1 MSFLHDKLG
10 LKVEKE
16 TVSLTSNEEE
26 YYMSNGISRRTFL
39 MGAAAAGVA
48 IAAGTYFSWNG
59 KNIPEEVKKGDVT
72 YDVLVIGSG
81 GAGMRAALAA
91 AENKGLKVAVMTK
104 LQPTRSASTM
114 AQGGMNGVT
123 KVTDKEDSVESHM
136 FDTIKGGDYLCDQDA
151 VEYFA
156 ENAGKNIYEM
166 DYMGFPYNRQ
176 KDGCF
181 HQRKMG
187 GHAHARASYFEDR
200 AGHAMVHTLFEQ
212 CLNRGI
218 DFISECIM
226 LEISMNGDNLNGV
239 IAMDMR
245 SGNILGIPAKTI
257 IIATGGYGRAYWVRT
272 SNPYSSTG
280 DGIVAGMNVGIPFKD
295 PEIVQF
301 HPTGLSANG
310 VLLSE
315 SSRAEGAILVNKNGE
330 RFMAKYAPEKKEL
343 ATRDIVARAIATEI
357 EEGRGIGEGIRAGV
371 YMDFRPIPPE
381 RIRERL
387 GQVWELSKR
396 FAGVDITKEPVPIS
410 PTCHYSMG
418 GLEMADFHTGAS
430 RVKGIYVAGE
440 CSCVSV
446 HGANRLGA
454 NSLSEVLV
462 FGHTAGDGAAAFAK
476 SNNYAGSQDKLAED
490 CSRWKDTFEEV
501 TNRRRTVGKTVPEIR
516 DAMVKTMWFKAGV
529 FRDEQHLT
537 EASKELEALEKEYS
551 HCYVGDNSHVF
562 NTAFYQ
568 YIELGNLLQISHA
581 IVQGALA
588 RKESR
593 GGHSRRDYPKRDD
606 KNFLKH
612 TLIFKDKKTGKYRAE
627 YKDVVIT
634 KYQPEERKY

>member
-1 MSFLHDKLG
+1 MAT
-10 LKVEKE
+10 E
-16 TVSLTSNEEE
+16 
-26 YYMSNGISRRTFL
+26 ISRRTFIK
-39 MGAAAAGVA
+39 GAAAAGVVL
-48 IAAGTYFSWNG
+48 AAGTYFAWDG
-59 KNIPEEVKKGDVT
+59 KNIPEKVKTGDVT

-91 AENKGLKVAVMTK
+91 AERKELKVAVMTK
-104 LQPTRSASTM
+104 LVPTRSASTM

-123 KVTDKEDSVESHM
+123 GVSDPTDTVESHV

-156 ENAGKNIYEM
+156 ERAGQNIYEM
-166 DYMGFPYNRQ
+166 DYMGYPYNRQ
-176 KDGCF
+176 KDGAF

-187 GHAHARASYFEDR
+187 GHSHPRASYFEDR

-212 CLNRGI
+212 CLENNI
-218 DFISECIM
+218 DFISECQM
-226 LEISMNGDNLNGV
+226 LEISMDGDKLNGV

-245 SGNILGIPAKTI
+245 TGNLMGVPAKSV
-257 IIATGGYGRAYWVRT
+257 IIATGGYGRVYWVRT

-295 PEIVQF
+295 PEMVQF

-315 SSRAEGAILVNKNGE
+315 SSRAEGALLINKNGE
-330 RFMAKYAPEKKEL
+330 RFMSKYAPERMEL

-357 EEGRGIGEGIRAGV
+357 EQGRGVGEGIHAGV
-371 YMDFRPIPPE
+371 YMDFTKIPAE
-381 RIRERL
+381 RIHERL
-387 GQVWELSKR
+387 GQVYDLSRR
-396 FAGVDITKEPVPIS
+396 FAGVDITKEPVPIA

-418 GLEMADFHTGAS
+418 GLEMADFHTGES
-430 RVKGIYVAGE
+430 RVKGVYVAGE

-462 FGHTAGDGAAAFAK
+462 FGHTAGDGAAEFAK
-476 SNNYAGSQDKLAED
+476 ANSYVGNQDSLAKACQKWQERFD
-490 CSRWKDTFEEV
+490 TATSRGREGNKS
-501 TNRRRTVGKTVPEIR
+501 VPEIR
-516 DAMVKTMWFKAGV
+516 DAMINTMWYKAGV
-529 FRDEQHLT
+529 FRDEAQLT
-537 EASKELEALEKEYS
+537 QASAELDALDKEYE
-551 HCYVGDNSHVF
+551 HCYVGDNSHVY
-562 NTAFYQ
+562 NTAFEQ
-568 YIELGNLLQISHA
+568 YVELGNLLQISHA

-593 GGHSRRDYPKRDD
+593 GGHSRRDFPKRDD
-606 KNFLKH
+606 VNFLKH
-612 TLIFKDKKTGKYRAE
+612 TLIFKDKETGKYRAE

-634 KYQPEERKY
+634 KYQPKERKY

>member
-1 MSFLHDKLG
+1 MAT
-10 LKVEKE
+10 E
-16 TVSLTSNEEE
+16 
-26 YYMSNGISRRTFL
+26 ISRRTFIK
-39 MGAAAAGVA
+39 GAAAAGVVL
-48 IAAGTYFSWNG
+48 AAGSYFAWDGN
-59 KNIPEEVKKGDVT
+59 KNIPEKVKTGDVT

-91 AENKGLKVAVMTK
+91 AERKDLKVAVMTK
-104 LQPTRSASTM
+104 LVPTRSASTM

-123 KVTDKEDSVESHM
+123 GVSDPTDTVESHV
-136 FDTIKGGDYLCDQDA
+136 FDTVKGGDYLCDQDA

-156 ENAGKNIYEM
+156 ERAGANIYEM
-166 DYMGFPYNRQ
+166 DYMGYPYNRQ
-176 KDGCF
+176 KDGAF

-187 GHAHARASYFEDR
+187 GHSHPRASYFEDR

-212 CLNRGI
+212 CLENNI
-218 DFISECIM
+218 DFISECQM
-226 LEISMNGDNLNGV
+226 LEISMDGDKLNGV

-245 SGNILGIPAKTI
+245 TGNLIGVPAKSI
-257 IIATGGYGRAYWVRT
+257 IIATGGYGRVYWVRT

-295 PEIVQF
+295 PEMVQF

-315 SSRAEGAILVNKNGE
+315 SSRAEGALLFNKNGE
-330 RFMAKYAPEKKEL
+330 RFMEKYAPEKKEL
-343 ATRDIVARAIATEI
+343 ATRDIVARGIATEI
-357 EEGRGIGEGIRAGV
+357 EQGRGIGEGIHAGV
-371 YMDFRPIPPE
+371 YLDFTKIPAE
-381 RIRERL
+381 RIHERL
-387 GQVWELSKR
+387 GQVYDLSRR
-396 FAGVDITKEPVPIS
+396 FAGVDITKEPVLIS

-418 GLEMADFHTGAS
+418 GLEMADFHTGES

-462 FGHTAGDGAAAFAK
+462 FGHTAGDGAAEFAK
-476 SNNYAGSQDKLAED
+476 ANSYEGNQDSLAKGCEK
-490 CSRWKDTFEEV
+490 WKEKFETV
-501 TNRRRTVGKTVPEIR
+501 TNRGKEGNKTVPEIR
-516 DAMVKTMWFKAGV
+516 DAMINTMWYKVGV
-529 FRDEQHLT
+529 FREESQLMAAT
-537 EASKELEALEKEYS
+537 AELEALEKEYE
-551 HCYVGDNSHVF
+551 HCYVGDNSHVY
-562 NTAFYQ
+562 NTAFEQ
-568 YIELGNLLQISHA
+568 YVELGNLLQISHA

-593 GGHSRRDYPKRDD
+593 GGHSRRDFPKRDD
-606 KNFLKH
+606 VNFLKH
-612 TLIFKDKKTGKYRAE
+612 TLIFKDKETGKYRAE

-634 KYQPEERKY
+634 KYQPKERKY

>member
-1 MSFLHDKLG
+1 MAT
-10 LKVEKE
+10 E
-16 TVSLTSNEEE
+16 
-26 YYMSNGISRRTFL
+26 ISRRTFIK
-39 MGAAAAGVA
+39 GAAAAGVVL
-48 IAAGTYFSWNG
+48 AAGSYFAWDG
-59 KNIPEEVKKGDVT
+59 KNIPEKVKTGDVT

-91 AENKGLKVAVMTK
+91 AERKDLKVAVMTK
-104 LQPTRSASTM
+104 LVPTRSASTM

-123 KVTDKEDSVESHM
+123 GVSDPTDTVESHV

-156 ENAGKNIYEM
+156 ERAGENIYEM
-166 DYMGFPYNRQ
+166 DYMGYPYNRQ
-176 KDGCF
+176 KDGAF

-187 GHAHARASYFEDR
+187 GHSHPRASYFEDR
-200 AGHAMVHTLFEQ
+200 AGHAMVHCLFEQ
-212 CLNRGI
+212 CLENNI
-218 DFISECIM
+218 DFISECQM
-226 LEISMNGDNLNGV
+226 LEISMDGDKLNGV

-245 SGNILGIPAKTI
+245 SGNLIGVPAKSV
-257 IIATGGYGRAYWVRT
+257 IIATGGYGRVYWVRT

-295 PEIVQF
+295 PEMVQF

-315 SSRAEGAILVNKNGE
+315 SSRAEGALLINKNGE
-330 RFMAKYAPEKKEL
+330 RFMSKYAPERMEL

-357 EEGRGIGEGIRAGV
+357 EQGRGVGEGIHAGV
-371 YMDFRPIPPE
+371 YMDFTKIPAE
-381 RIRERL
+381 RIHERL
-387 GQVWELSKR
+387 GQVYDLSRR
-396 FAGVDITKEPVPIS
+396 FAGVDITKEPVPIA

-418 GLEMADFHTGAS
+418 GLEMADFHTGES
-430 RVKGIYVAGE
+430 RVKGVYVAGE

-462 FGHTAGDGAAAFAK
+462 FGHTAGDGAAEFAK
-476 SNNYAGSQDKLAED
+476 ANKYEGNQDSLAKACEKWKEKFD
-490 CSRWKDTFEEV
+490 TATSRGKEG
-501 TNRRRTVGKTVPEIR
+501 NKTVPEIR
-516 DAMVKTMWFKAGV
+516 DAMINTMWYKVGV
-529 FRDEQHLT
+529 FREESQLLAAT
-537 EASKELEALEKEYS
+537 QELEALEKEYE
-551 HCYVGDNSHVF
+551 HCYVGDNSHVY
-562 NTAFYQ
+562 NTAFEQ
-568 YIELGNLLQISHA
+568 YVELGNLLQISHA

-593 GGHSRRDYPKRDD
+593 GGHSRRDFPKRDD
-606 KNFLKH
+606 ANFLKH
-612 TLIFKDKKTGKYRAE
+612 TLIFKDKETGKYRAE

-634 KYQPEERKY
+634 KYQPKERKY

>member
-1 MSFLHDKLG
+1 MS
-10 LKVEKE
+10 KE
-16 TVSLTSNEEE
+16 
-26 YYMSNGISRRTFL
+26 ISRRTFIK
-39 MGAAAAGVA
+39 GAAAAGV
-48 IAAGTYFSWNG
+48 ILAAGSYFTWNG
-59 KNIPEEVKKGDVT
+59 NNIPKRVQRGEVT
-72 YDVLVIGSG
+72 YDVLIIGSG

-91 AENKGLKVAVMTK
+91 AEDKNLKVAVMTK
-104 LQPTRSASTM
+104 LIPTRSASTM

-123 KVTDKEDSVESHM
+123 GVTDPADSVESHV

-156 ENAGKNIYEM
+156 EKAGANIFEM
-166 DYMGFPYNRQ
+166 DYMGYPYNRQ
-176 KDGCF
+176 ADGSF

-187 GHAHARASYFEDR
+187 GSSHARAAYFEDR

-212 CLNRGI
+212 CLAHNI
-218 DFISECIM
+218 DFISECQM
-226 LEISMNGDNLNGV
+226 LDISVGGEKNDQLNGV

-245 SGNILGIPAKTI
+245 TGNILGIPAKTVL
-257 IIATGGYGRAYWVRT
+257 IATGGYGRAYWIRT

-280 DGIVAGMNVGIPFKD
+280 DGIVAGMKIGIPFKD
-295 PEIVQF
+295 PEMVQF
-301 HPTGLSANG
+301 HPTGLAANG

-315 SSRAEGAILVNKNGE
+315 SSRSEGALLINKNGE
-330 RFMAKYAPEKKEL
+330 RFMSKYAPEKMEL

-357 EEGRGIGEGIRAGV
+357 QEGRGMGEGIHAGV
-371 YMDFRPIPPE
+371 YLDFTKIPPE
-381 RIRERL
+381 RIHERL
-387 GQVWELSKR
+387 GQVFDLSRR
-396 FAGVDITKEPVPIS
+396 FAGVDITKEPVLIS

-430 RVKGIYVAGE
+430 RVPGVYVAGE

-462 FGHTAGDGAAAFAK
+462 FGHTAGDGAADYARGHK
-476 SNNYAGSQDKLAED
+476 YAGSQDELMAA
-490 CSRWKDTFEEV
+490 CQSWKDQFDEV
-501 TNRRRTVGKTVPEIR
+501 THRAHLGNRTVPELR
-516 DAMVKTMWFKAGV
+516 DAMVNTMWFKVGV
-529 FRDEQHLT
+529 FREENQLQ
-537 EASKELEALEKEYS
+537 EAARELEALEKEYQ
-551 HCYVGDNSHVF
+551 HVYVGDTSHVY
-562 NTAFYQ
+562 NTAFEQ
-568 YIELGNLLQISHA
+568 YVELGNLLQVSHA
-581 IVQGALA
+581 IVQGAIA

-612 TLIFKDKKTGKYRAE
+612 TLIFKDGDKWRTE

-634 KYQPEERKY
+634 KYPPKERKY

>member
-1 MSFLHDKLG
+1 MAT
-10 LKVEKE
+10 E
-16 TVSLTSNEEE
+16 
-26 YYMSNGISRRTFL
+26 ISRRTFIK
-39 MGAAAAGVA
+39 GAAAAGVVL
-48 IAAGTYFSWNG
+48 AAGTYFAWDG
-59 KNIPEEVKKGDVT
+59 KNIPEKVKTGDVT

-91 AENKGLKVAVMTK
+91 AERKELKVAVMTK
-104 LQPTRSASTM
+104 LVPTRSASTM

-123 KVTDKEDSVESHM
+123 GVSDPTDTVESHV

-156 ENAGKNIYEM
+156 ERAGQNIYEM
-166 DYMGFPYNRQ
+166 DYMGYPYNRQ
-176 KDGCF
+176 KDGAF

-187 GHAHARASYFEDR
+187 GHSHPRASYFEDR

-212 CLNRGI
+212 CLENNI
-218 DFISECIM
+218 DFISECQM
-226 LEISMNGDNLNGV
+226 LEISMDDDKLNGV

-245 SGNILGIPAKTI
+245 TGNLMGVPAKSV
-257 IIATGGYGRAYWVRT
+257 IIATGGYGRVYWVRT

-295 PEIVQF
+295 PEMVQF

-315 SSRAEGAILVNKNGE
+315 SSRAEGALLINKNGE
-330 RFMAKYAPEKKEL
+330 RFMSKYAPERMEL

-357 EEGRGIGEGIRAGV
+357 EQGRGVGEGIHAGV
-371 YMDFRPIPPE
+371 YMDFTKIPAE
-381 RIRERL
+381 RIHERL
-387 GQVWELSKR
+387 GQVYDLSRR
-396 FAGVDITKEPVPIS
+396 FAGVDITKEPVPIA

-418 GLEMADFHTGAS
+418 GLEMADFHTGES
-430 RVKGIYVAGE
+430 RVKGVYVAGE

-462 FGHTAGDGAAAFAK
+462 FGHTAGDGAAEFAK
-476 SNNYAGSQDKLAED
+476 ANSYVGNQDSLAKACQKWQE
-490 CSRWKDTFEEV
+490 RFDTATTRGREG
-501 TNRRRTVGKTVPEIR
+501 NKSVPEIR
-516 DAMVKTMWFKAGV
+516 DAMINTMWYKAGV
-529 FRDEQHLT
+529 FRDEVQLT
-537 EASKELEALEKEYS
+537 QASAELDALDKEYE
-551 HCYVGDNSHVF
+551 HCYVGDNSHVY
-562 NTAFYQ
+562 NTAFEQ
-568 YIELGNLLQISHA
+568 YVELGNLLQISHA

-593 GGHSRRDYPKRDD
+593 GGHSRRDFPKRDD
-606 KNFLKH
+606 VNFLKH
-612 TLIFKDKKTGKYRAE
+612 TLIFKDKETGKYRAE

-634 KYQPEERKY
+634 KYQPKERKY

>member
-1 MSFLHDKLG
+1 MSM
-10 LKVEKE
+10 E
-16 TVSLTSNEEE
+16 
-26 YYMSNGISRRTFL
+26 ISRRTFIK
-39 MGAAAAGVA
+39 GAAAAGVVL
-48 IAAGTYFSWNG
+48 AAGTYFAWDG
-59 KNIPEEVKKGDVT
+59 KNIPEKVKTGDVT

-91 AENKGLKVAVMTK
+91 AERKDLKVAVMTK
-104 LQPTRSASTM
+104 LVPTRSASTM

-123 KVTDKEDSVESHM
+123 GVSDPTDTVESHV

-156 ENAGKNIYEM
+156 ERAGQNIYEM
-166 DYMGFPYNRQ
+166 DYMGYPYNRQ
-176 KDGCF
+176 KDGAF

-187 GHAHARASYFEDR
+187 GHSHPRASYFEDR

-212 CLNRGI
+212 CLDNNI
-218 DFISECIM
+218 DFISECQM
-226 LEISMNGDNLNGV
+226 LEISMDGDKLNGV

-245 SGNILGIPAKTI
+245 SGNLIGVPAKSV
-257 IIATGGYGRAYWVRT
+257 IIATGGYGRVYWVRT

-295 PEIVQF
+295 PEMVQF

-315 SSRAEGAILVNKNGE
+315 SSRAEGALLINKDGE
-330 RFMAKYAPEKKEL
+330 RFMSKYAPERMEL

-357 EEGRGIGEGIRAGV
+357 EQGRGVGEGIHAGV
-371 YMDFRPIPPE
+371 YMDFTKIPAE
-381 RIRERL
+381 RIHERL
-387 GQVWELSKR
+387 GQVYDLSRR
-396 FAGVDITKEPVPIS
+396 FAGVDITKEPVPIA

-418 GLEMADFHTGAS
+418 GLEMADFHTGES
-430 RVKGIYVAGE
+430 RVKGVYVAGE

-462 FGHTAGDGAAAFAK
+462 FGHTAGDGAAEFAK
-476 SNNYAGSQDKLAED
+476 ANAYVGSQDSLSRD
-490 CSRWKDTFEEV
+490 CAKWKDTFDKATSRGREG
-501 TNRRRTVGKTVPEIR
+501 NKSVPEIR
-516 DAMVKTMWFKAGV
+516 DAMINTMWYKVGV
-529 FRDEQHLT
+529 FRDEAQLT
-537 EASKELEALEKEYS
+537 QASAELDALDKEYE
-551 HCYVGDNSHVF
+551 HCYVGDNSHVY
-562 NTAFYQ
+562 NTAFEQ
-568 YIELGNLLQISHA
+568 YVELGNLLQISHA

-593 GGHSRRDYPKRDD
+593 GGHSRRDFPKRDD
-606 KNFLKH
+606 VNFLKH
-612 TLIFKDKKTGKYRAE
+612 TLIFKDKETGKYRAE

-634 KYQPEERKY
+634 KYQPKERKY

>member
-1 MSFLHDKLG
+1 MAT
-10 LKVEKE
+10 E
-16 TVSLTSNEEE
+16 
-26 YYMSNGISRRTFL
+26 ISRRTFIK
-39 MGAAAAGVA
+39 GAAAAGVVL
-48 IAAGTYFSWNG
+48 AAGSYFAWDGN
-59 KNIPEEVKKGDVT
+59 KNIPEKVKTGDVT

-91 AENKGLKVAVMTK
+91 AERKDLKVAVMTK
-104 LQPTRSASTM
+104 MVPTRSASTM

-123 KVTDKEDSVESHM
+123 GVSDPTDTVESHV

-156 ENAGKNIYEM
+156 EHAGENIYEM
-166 DYMGFPYNRQ
+166 DYMGYPYNRQ
-176 KDGCF
+176 KDGAF

-187 GHAHARASYFEDR
+187 GHSHPRASYFEDR

-212 CLNRGI
+212 CLENNI
-218 DFISECIM
+218 DFISECQM
-226 LEISMNGDNLNGV
+226 LEISRENDKLNGV

-245 SGNILGIPAKTI
+245 TGNLLGVPAKSI
-257 IIATGGYGRAYWVRT
+257 IIATGGYGRVYWVRT

-295 PEIVQF
+295 PEMVQF

-315 SSRAEGAILVNKNGE
+315 SSRAEGALLFNKDGE
-330 RFMAKYAPEKKEL
+330 RFMAKYAPEKMEL
-343 ATRDIVARAIATEI
+343 ATRDIVARGIATEI
-357 EEGRGIGEGIRAGV
+357 EQGRGIGEGIHAGV
-371 YMDFRPIPPE
+371 YLDFTKIPAE
-381 RIRERL
+381 RIHERL
-387 GQVWELSKR
+387 GQVYDLSRR
-396 FAGVDITKEPVPIS
+396 FAGVDITKEPVLIS

-418 GLEMADFHTGAS
+418 GLEMADFKTGES

-462 FGHTAGDGAAAFAK
+462 FGHTAGDGAAEFAK
-476 SNNYAGSQDKLAED
+476 ANSYEGNQDSLAKGCEK
-490 CSRWKDTFEEV
+490 WKEKFETV
-501 TNRRRTVGKTVPEIR
+501 TNRGKEGNKTVPEIR
-516 DAMVKTMWFKAGV
+516 DAMINTMWYKVGV
-529 FRDEQHLT
+529 FREESQLMAAT
-537 EASKELEALEKEYS
+537 AELDALEKEYE
-551 HCYVGDNSHVF
+551 HCYVGDNSHVY
-562 NTAFYQ
+562 NTAFEQ
-568 YIELGNLLQISHA
+568 YVELGNLLQISHA

-593 GGHSRRDYPKRDD
+593 GGHSRRDFPKRDD
-606 KNFLKH
+606 VNFLKH
-612 TLIFKDKKTGKYRAE
+612 TLIFKDKDTGKYRAE

-634 KYQPEERKY
+634 KYQPKERKY

>member
-1 MSFLHDKLG
+1 MA
-10 LKVEKE
+10 KE
-16 TVSLTSNEEE
+16 
-26 YYMSNGISRRTFL
+26 ISRRTFIK
-39 MGAAAAGVA
+39 GAAAAGAVL
-48 IAAGTYFSWNG
+48 AAGSYITWNG
-59 KNIPEEVKKGDVT
+59 RNIPDKVKTGDVV

-81 GAGMRAALAA
+81 GAGMRAALTAA
-91 AENKGLKVAVMTK
+91 KDKSLQVAVMTK
-104 LQPTRSASTM
+104 LIPTRSASTM

-123 KVTDKEDSVESHM
+123 GVTDDKDSIESHV
-136 FDTIKGGDYLCDQDA
+136 FDTVKGGDYLCDQDA
-151 VEYFA
+151 VEFFA
-156 ENAGKNIYEM
+156 ENAGKTIYEM

-176 KDGCF
+176 ADGSF

-187 GHAHARASYFEDR
+187 GSSHARAAYYQDR
-200 AGHAMVHTLFEQ
+200 SGHAMVHALFEQ
-212 CLNRGI
+212 CLAQDI
-218 DFISECIM
+218 DFISECQM
-226 LEISMNGDNLNGV
+226 LEISMSGEKDEQLNGV

-295 PEIVQF
+295 PEMVQF

-315 SSRAEGAILVNKNGE
+315 SSRSEGATLINKNGE
-330 RFMAKYAPEKKEL
+330 RFMKKYAPEKMEL

-357 EEGRGIGEGIRAGV
+357 AEGRGIGEGLQAGV
-371 YMDFRPIPPE
+371 YMDFTKLPPC
-381 RIRERL
+381 RVQERL
-387 GQVWELSKR
+387 GQVYDLSKR

-418 GLEMADFHTGAS
+418 GLEMADFHTGAT
-430 RVKGIYVAGE
+430 RVKGIYTAGE

-462 FGHTAGDGAAAFAK
+462 FGQAAGEGAA
-476 SNNYAGSQDKLAED
+476 NYAKAEKFAGSSAKLKEDAKKWLDKFA
-490 CSRWKDTFEEV
+490 EV
-501 TNRRRTVGKTVPEIR
+501 TGRSHLANKTVPEIR
-516 DAMVKTMWFKAGV
+516 DAMVNTMWFKAGV
-529 FRDEQHLT
+529 FREEGELQ
-537 EASKELEALEKEYS
+537 EAAKELAGLEKEYER
-551 HCYVGDNSHVF
+551 CYVGDTSHVY
-562 NTAFYQ
+562 NTAFSQ

-593 GGHSRRDYPKRDD
+593 GGHTRRDYPKRDD

-612 TLIFKDKKTGKYRAE
+612 TLIFKDKANGSYRTE

-634 KYQPEERKY
+634 KYQPKERKY

>member
-1 MSFLHDKLG
+1 MAT
-10 LKVEKE
+10 E
-16 TVSLTSNEEE
+16 
-26 YYMSNGISRRTFL
+26 ISRRTFIK
-39 MGAAAAGVA
+39 GAAAAGVVL
-48 IAAGTYFSWNG
+48 AAGSYFTWNG
-59 KNIPEEVKKGDVT
+59 KNIPEKVKTGDVT

-91 AENKGLKVAVMTK
+91 AERKDLKVAVMTK
-104 LQPTRSASTM
+104 LVPTRSASTM

-123 KVTDKEDSVESHM
+123 GVSDPTDTVESHV

-156 ENAGKNIYEM
+156 ERAGENIYEL
-166 DYMGFPYNRQ
+166 DYMGYPFNRQ
-176 KDGCF
+176 KDGAF

-187 GHAHARASYFEDR
+187 GHSHPRASYFEDR

-212 CLNRGI
+212 CLENNI
-218 DFISECIM
+218 DFISECQM
-226 LEISMNGDNLNGV
+226 LEISRDNDKLNGV

-245 SGNILGIPAKTI
+245 TGNLIGVPAKSV
-257 IIATGGYGRAYWVRT
+257 IIATGGYGRVYWVRT

-295 PEIVQF
+295 PEMVQF
-301 HPTGLSANG
+301 HPTGLAANG

-315 SSRAEGAILVNKNGE
+315 SSRAEGALLVNKDGE
-330 RFMAKYAPEKKEL
+330 RFMAKYAPEKMEL
-343 ATRDIVARAIATEI
+343 ATRDIVARGIATEI
-357 EEGRGIGEGIRAGV
+357 EQGRGVGEGIHAGV
-371 YMDFRPIPPE
+371 YLDFTKIPAE
-381 RIRERL
+381 RIHERL
-387 GQVWELSKR
+387 GQVYDLSRR
-396 FAGVDITKEPVPIS
+396 FAGVDITKEPVLIS

-418 GLEMADFHTGAS
+418 GLEMADFKTGES

-462 FGHTAGDGAAAFAK
+462 FGHTAGDGAAEFAK
-476 SNNYAGSQDKLAED
+476 ANSYEGSQDALAKGCEK
-490 CSRWKDTFEEV
+490 WKEKFETV
-501 TNRRRTVGKTVPEIR
+501 TKRGKEGNKTVPEIR
-516 DAMVKTMWFKAGV
+516 DAMINTMWYKVGV
-529 FRDEQHLT
+529 FREESQLMAAT
-537 EASKELEALEKEYS
+537 AELEALDKEYE
-551 HCYVGDNSHVF
+551 HCYVGDNSHVY
-562 NTAFYQ
+562 NTAFEQ
-568 YIELGNLLQISHA
+568 YVELGNLLQISHA

-593 GGHSRRDYPKRDD
+593 GGHSRRDFPKRDD
-606 KNFLKH
+606 ANFLKH
-612 TLIFKDKKTGKYRAE
+612 TLIFKDKDTGKYRAE

-634 KYQPEERKY
+634 KYQPKERKY